1 MILRMMW
8 DMRIQITLSESL
20 KQHLDL
26 HLINIENLQNESV
39 VLFLSVVTVEMH
51 KKYDKINI

>member
-1 MILRMMW
+1 MMW

-39 VLFLSVVTVEMH
+39 VLFLSVATVEMH